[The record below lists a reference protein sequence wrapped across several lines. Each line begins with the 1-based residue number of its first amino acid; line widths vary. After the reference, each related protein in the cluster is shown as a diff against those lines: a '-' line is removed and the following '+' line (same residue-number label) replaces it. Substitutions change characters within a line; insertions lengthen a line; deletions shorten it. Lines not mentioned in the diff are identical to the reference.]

1 MIEEYINIE
10 KLNKRQLLE
19 IFDSFLLQ
27 SSFAIEE
34 SSYDGYPLEV
44 KINDGAR
51 KFDLYFLLKNI
62 SGGGWKDNK
71 EINRIQIGNIKDKL
85 VSTNKKRTHMLC
97 GITLYKDKYILV
109 AWNSYMYINHYTN
122 RSCYVHAETIKKC
135 YEKGY
140 VFSREFDQ
148 EIWLC
153 DSTKFGLLIRDYV
166 SFNYME

>member
-1 MIEEYINIE
+1 MAPENIKID
-10 KLNKRQLLE
+10 KLNKNQLLE
-19 IFDSFLLQ
+19 IFKSFLLQ
-27 SSFAIEE
+27 SGFAIEE
-34 SSYDGYPLEV
+34 SNYNSDPLEII
-44 KINDGAR
+44 INDGAR

-71 EINRIQIGNIKDKL
+71 DIIRIQIGNVKDKL

-109 AWNSYMYINHYTN
+109 VRNSYIYINHLTN
-122 RSCYVHAETIKKC
+122 RSCYIHTQTIKKC

-140 VFSREFDQ
+140 VFTHEFDQ

-153 DSTKFGLLIRDYV
+153 DDTKFGILIRDYI
-166 SFNYME
+166 SFNYMG